1 MQERKHPS
9 SSRTRLKL
17 EVFDCPSR
25 FLVWSESRPDECHL
39 VDLDENE
46 GRGECSCEDWNFNQ
60 GDYYLWQKPYECK
73 HIKTCRLYQAQED
86 I

>member
-1 MQERKHPS
+1 MRERKHPS
-9 SSRTRLKL
+9 SSHTRLKL
-17 EVFDCPSR
+17 EVFDSPRR

-60 GDYYLWQKPYECK
+60 SNYYLWQKPYECK
-73 HIKTCRLYQAQED
+73 HIKTCKLYESKE
-86 I
+86 